1 MVLICQPTDTRLKGD
16 DRDALGTIKLTV
28 KDLRRIL
35 THGKHFPF
43 LTPGER
49 EEGGSVHWE
58 TKMWETCDIV
68 VWGKTRDLGFL
79 VTRDRD
85 IVSKECNRGQTD
97 QLRHLPGDLAFQ
109 QTCDGGMGSG
119 E

>member
-85 IVSKECNRGQTD
+85 IVSKRTD
-97 QLRHLPGDLAFQ
+97 RPTSSSPRRSCVSTD
-109 QTCDGGMGSG
+109 M
-119 E
+119 